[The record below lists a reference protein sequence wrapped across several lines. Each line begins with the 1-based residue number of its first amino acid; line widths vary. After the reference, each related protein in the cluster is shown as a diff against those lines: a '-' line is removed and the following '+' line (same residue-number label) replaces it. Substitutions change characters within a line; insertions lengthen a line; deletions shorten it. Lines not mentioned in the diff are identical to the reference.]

1 MANYQY
7 EKSVLETFIKKQVLL
22 FDEVVAEPLE
32 EADEFLDFMMVT
44 VVDNEKQL
52 KSYFDELGVDT
63 EDDILNAAEV
73 FKLDDGRFLIVEG

>member
-7 EKSVLETFIKKQVLL
+7 EKSVLETFIKNQGQL
-22 FDEVVAEPLE
+22 FDEVVAETLE
-32 EADEFLDFMMVT
+32 EADEFLDMMMAT

>member
-7 EKSVLETFIKKQVLL
+7 EKSVLETFIKNQGQL
-22 FDEVVAEPLE
+22 FDEKVAESLE
-32 EADEFLDFMMVT
+32 EADEFLDMMMAT

-63 EDDILNAAEV
+63 EDDILNAVEV

>member
-7 EKSVLETFIKKQVLL
+7 EKSVLETFIKNQGQL
-22 FDEVVAEPLE
+22 FDENVAESLE
-32 EADEFLDFMMVT
+32 EADEFLDMMMAT

>member
-7 EKSVLETFIKKQVLL
+7 EKSVLETFIKKQGQL
-22 FDEVVAEPLE
+22 FDEKVAESLE
-32 EADEFLDFMMVT
+32 EADEFLDMMMAT

>member
-7 EKSVLETFIKKQVLL
+7 EKSVLETFIKNQGQL
-22 FDEVVAEPLE
+22 FDEKVGESLE
-32 EADEFLDFMMVT
+32 EAEFLDMMMAT

>member
-7 EKSVLETFIKKQVLL
+7 EKSVLETFIKHQGQL
-22 FDEVVAEPLE
+22 FDEKVAETLE
-32 EADEFLDFMMVT
+32 EADEFLDMMMAT
-44 VVDNEKQL
+44 VVDNEKQV
-52 KSYFDELGVDT
+52 KEYFDELGVDT

>member
-7 EKSVLETFIKKQVLL
+7 EKSVLETFIKNQGQL
-22 FDEVVAEPLE
+22 FDEKVAESLE
-32 EADEFLDFMMVT
+32 EADEFLDMMMAT

-52 KSYFDELGVDT
+52 KSYFDEIGVDT

>member
-7 EKSVLETFIKKQVLL
+7 EKSVLETFIKNQGQL
-22 FDEVVAEPLE
+22 FDEQVAETLE
-32 EADEFLDFMMVT
+32 EADEFLDMMMAS

-52 KSYFDELGVDT
+52 KEYFDELGVDT

>member
-1 MANYQY
+1 MMMA
-7 EKSVLETFIKKQVLL
+7 
-22 FDEVVAEPLE
+22 
-32 EADEFLDFMMVT
+32 T

>member
-7 EKSVLETFIKKQVLL
+7 EKSVLETFIKNQWQL
-22 FDEVVAEPLE
+22 FDEKVAESLE
-32 EADEFLDFMMVT
+32 EADEFLDMMMAT

>member
-7 EKSVLETFIKKQVLL
+7 EKSVLETFITSHGQL
-22 FDEVVAEPLE
+22 FDEKVAESLE
-32 EADEFLDFMMVT
+32 EADEFLDMMMAT

>member
-7 EKSVLETFIKKQVLL
+7 EKSVLETFIKNQGQL
-22 FDEVVAEPLE
+22 FDENVAESLE
-32 EADEFLDFMMVT
+32 EADEFLDMMMAT

-52 KSYFDELGVDT
+52 KNYFDELGVDT

>member
-7 EKSVLETFIKKQVLL
+7 EKSVLETFIKNQGQL
-22 FDEVVAEPLE
+22 FDEKVSESLE
-32 EADEFLDFMMVT
+32 EADEFLDMMMAT

>member
-7 EKSVLETFIKKQVLL
+7 EKSVLETFIKNQGQL
-22 FDEVVAEPLE
+22 FDKKVAESLE
-32 EADEFLDFMMVT
+32 EADEFLDMMMAT